1 MYRLRALFF
10 AHEDPEQITKLFI
23 ETLNRLAVALDNDTT
38 PKDLWENIYALMTDA
53 VTKNLKV
60 ETAVAKEPKSNHL
73 PLHILCKSHTCE
85 KLDEACINA
94 LVEIEREIKY
104 AELLIKRQ
112 P

>member
-10 AHEDPEQITKLFI
+10 AHEDREQIAKLFI

-38 PKDLWENIYALMTDA
+38 PKDLWENIYIYALMTDA
-53 VTKNLKV
+53 VAKNLKV
-60 ETAVAKEPKSNHL
+60 ETAVAKELKSDHI

-94 LVEIEREIKY
+94 LVEIERERDKIC
-104 AELLIKRQ
+104 RT
-112 P
+112 PD